1 MIRPSRQYGLYCY
14 LIFTGGVILQTTVS
28 AFSPILLSRTTAN
41 ARLAAPILFHD
52 FDFSSTLEWNNFYE
66 DGKGFEWHSNIPLE
80 RVASYIPEDSDCL
93 MVGCGDS
100 ELPSVTLSTRR
111 STRLN
116 LLDSSNVCIEQLR
129 ELYGNTVDYTCGDA
143 TKMSSLFPESKKFDI
158 VVDKGLTD
166 ALLCNEGWDYF
177 LEKLLAESSKILKP
191 GLGMYLLISYRLSK
205 SHKEFLQEVGETVG
219 LDWEFDL
226 PDSTE
231 RISVS
236 IGRKR

>member
-1 MIRPSRQYGLYCY
+1 MFQKTI
-14 LIFTGGVILQTTVS
+14 S
-28 AFSPILLSRTTAN
+28 AFSPIVLSRTTAN
-41 ARLAAPILFHD
+41 ARLAPILFHD

-66 DGKGFEWHSNIPLE
+66 DGKGFEWHSSIPLE
-80 RVASYIPEDSDCL
+80 RVASYVPEDSDCL

-100 ELPSVTLSTRR
+100 DLPAVTLSTRR

-116 LLDSSNVCIEQLR
+116 LLDSSNACIEKLR
-129 ELYGNTVDYTCGDA
+129 GFYGNAVDYTCGDA
-143 TKMSSLFPESKKFDI
+143 TKLSSLFPESKKFDI
-158 VVDKGLTD
+158 VIDKGLTD
-166 ALLCNEGWDYF
+166 ALLCSEGWDYF
-177 LEKLLAESSKILKP
+177 VEKLLAESSEILKP
-191 GLGMYLLISYRLSK
+191 GLGMYLLISYRLPK
-205 SHKEFLQEVGETVG
+205 PHKEFLQEVGETVG

>member
-1 MIRPSRQYGLYCY
+1 MIRASRQYDLYRCC
-14 LIFTGGVILQTTVS
+14 IFTLVLILQTTVS
-28 AFSPILLSRTTAN
+28 AFSPILLSRNTAN
-41 ARLAAPILFHD
+41 TRLAPILFHD

-66 DGKGFEWHSNIPLE
+66 DGKGFEWHSTIPLE

-100 ELPSVTLSTRR
+100 ELPAVTLSTRR

-116 LLDSSNVCIEQLR
+116 LLDSSTVCIEQLR

-143 TKMSSLFPESKKFDI
+143 TKLSSLFPESKKFDI

-166 ALLCNEGWDYF
+166 ALLCSEGWDYF
-177 LEKLLAESSKILKP
+177 LEKLLVESSKLLKP
-191 GLGMYLLISYRLSK
+191 GLGMYLLISYRLPK
-205 SHKEFLQEVGETVG
+205 SHKEFLQEVGEVVG